1 MVRRYTRKGRGP
13 GQFSSTNQPEVIFCY
28 GSYRSKSFNVGQWR
42 RRREAPP
49 RTANEQLA
57 NLLVYGKLKKP
68 KLRHKSHKVRRIL
81 DDHIETRRCYV
92 VQAFTELQAAFAKM
106 IRPRIHYAMRRA
118 KNARVPTR
126 TSISADPTPR
136 HVALFMQE
144 CMKPASKQS
153 KKEDVYVPIESV
165 KSVQRVIAQE
175 LKAGTIKSKKRRTSA
190 KRNPAR
196 SAAAG
201 KKKNLRKNR
210 H

>member
-1 MVRRYTRKGRGP
+1 
-13 GQFSSTNQPEVIFCY
+13 
-28 GSYRSKSFNVGQWR
+28 
-42 RRREAPP
+42 
-49 RTANEQLA
+49 
-57 NLLVYGKLKKP
+57 
-68 KLRHKSHKVRRIL
+68 
-81 DDHIETRRCYV
+81 
-92 VQAFTELQAAFAKM
+92 
-106 IRPRIHYAMRRA
+106 MRRA

-144 CMKPASKQS
+144 CMKPASKPS
-153 KKEDVYVPIESV
+153 KNEDVYVPIESV